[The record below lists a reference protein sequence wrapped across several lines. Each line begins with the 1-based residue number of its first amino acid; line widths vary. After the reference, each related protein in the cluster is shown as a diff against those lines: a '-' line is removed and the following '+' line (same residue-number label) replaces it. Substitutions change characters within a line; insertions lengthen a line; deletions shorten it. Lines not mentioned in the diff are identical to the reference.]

1 MATTLTTID
10 VSEWQD
16 PETVDWDSLI
26 NQGLKSV
33 VIRLSHG
40 LNADKKA
47 AAFIKKAQSL
57 DLIVHGYHYFENTTG
72 EVSFS
77 VRNAQQLGLPNGAHF
92 FLDMEGNIPGDWQT
106 ILYGFAPEW
115 LRAGWKPGLY
125 CSDSPYKARFD
136 NNKLVAD
143 KIARWI
149 AAYDYEPAN
158 YDIRQYSSSNGK
170 LDLDYDK
177 SGLLEVPYDKAKHK
191 PDSKDSSSET
201 FPPISPG
208 TPTGDSWVGW
218 GKDSRYGGGKTL
230 GYSPNGKDFY
240 AVFWPGGLVI
250 RPKDA
255 EQIWELLKDK
265 IKRAGVDVSNLTI
278 PWDKVTNKPN
288 IPDVSNLAKLT
299 DVHTVEATAESAVSK
314 AEKAQST
321 AEANSKALADKANK
335 SEIPNLSGYVLKSEL
350 PSLDGYAKLT
360 DIPSVAGL
368 VKEAELADYAKKSD
382 LPNLSG
388 YVKVSDLIDYAK
400 KTDIPQSLSWD
411 KVTGKPDVALK
422 SELPSITG
430 LAKET
435 DLASVKATAESAESK
450 AEQAQS
456 TANSKVSSNYQ
467 WSVVAMDYNDI
478 KTGGVYYNAEN
489 GDNYHAP
496 AGDWGY
502 LIVNGRG
509 NGACSQLYLGDNT
522 AGLYWRT
529 FNGHNW
535 SNWVKVASTNDL
547 SGLVSQSALNQVK
560 DLLNEQIAKKADASA
575 IPSLDGYAKLT
586 DIPSVTG
593 LVKEAELADYA
604 KKTDIPKMPDL
615 SGYVTASSLMD
626 YVKRT
631 ELPDFTQFAKK
642 SDIKEV
648 DLPTDL
654 VHTSDL
660 SSYALKSEL
669 PKTPDLS
676 GYALKSELPSLDGY
690 AKLTDVPSVTGLVKE
705 AELADY
711 AKKSELPT
719 IPTDL
724 VHTSDMNQVKAD
736 VSQAKQEAE
745 KAATLANNASLKFDT
760 SKYYTYKAPNAYTN
774 GITLEWAYSS
784 NIGLDEFK
792 DNGSTISGFC
802 MLTTKIAVVGSLTYA
817 RQKAEV
823 VSGSYP
829 YTFERNGLSSGW
841 SPWHQITAF

>member
-16 PETVDWDSLI
+16 PETVDWRSLI
-26 NQGLKSV
+26 SQGLQSV
-33 VIRLSHG
+33 IVRLSHG
-40 LNADKKA
+40 FTADKKA
-47 AAFIKKAQSL
+47 SAFVKKAQSL
-57 DLIVHGYHYFENTTG
+57 GLIVHGYHFYEGNTE

-77 VRNAQQLGLPNGAHF
+77 VRNAQQIGLPNGAHF

-106 ILYGFAPEW
+106 ILYQFAPEW
-115 LRAGWKPGLY
+115 LRNGWKPGLY
-125 CSDSPYKARFD
+125 CSDSAYKAKFD
-136 NNKLVAD
+136 NAKLVSD
-143 KIARWI
+143 KITRWI
-149 AAYDYEPAN
+149 ASYDYEPAN
-158 YDIRQYSSSNGK
+158 YDVRQYTSSNGK

-177 SGLLEVPYDKAKHK
+177 SGLLEVPYEKAKHK
-191 PDSKDSSSET
+191 PDSSGSST
-201 FPPISPG
+201 DNFPPLSPG

-218 GKDSRYGGGKTL
+218 GKDSRYGGGQTL

-240 AVFWPGGLVI
+240 AVFWPGGLII

-265 IKRAGVDVSNLTI
+265 VKRAGVDTGNLTI
-278 PWDKVTNKPN
+278 AWDKITNKPD
-288 IPDVSNLAKLT
+288 ISIFAKVT
-299 DVHTVEATAESAVSK
+299 DVRAAETTAENALNS

-321 AEANSKALADKANK
+321 ADTNSKALADKADK
-335 SEIPNLSGYVLKSEL
+335 SEIPNLSGYALKSEL

>member
-16 PETVDWDSLI
+16 PETVDWRSLI
-26 NQGLKSV
+26 SQGLQSV
-33 VIRLSHG
+33 IVRLSHG
-40 LNADKKA
+40 FTADKKA
-47 AAFIKKAQSL
+47 SAFVKEAQRL
-57 DLIVHGYHYFENTTG
+57 GLIVHGYHFYEGNTE

-77 VRNAQQLGLPNGAHF
+77 VRNAQQIGLPNGAHF

-106 ILYGFAPEW
+106 ILYQFAPEW
-115 LRAGWKPGLY
+115 LRNGWKPGLY
-125 CSDSPYKARFD
+125 CSDSAYKAKFD
-136 NNKLVAD
+136 NAKLVSD
-143 KIARWI
+143 KITRWI
-149 AAYDYEPAN
+149 ASYDYEPAN
-158 YDIRQYSSSNGK
+158 YDVRQYTSSNGK

-177 SGLLEVPYDKAKHK
+177 SGLLEVPYEKAKHK
-191 PDSKDSSSET
+191 PDSSGSST
-201 FPPISPG
+201 DNFPPLSPG

-218 GKDSRYGGGKTL
+218 GKDSRYGGGQTL

-240 AVFWPGGLVI
+240 AVFWPGGLII

-265 IKRAGVDVSNLTI
+265 VKRAGVDTGNLTI
-278 PWDKVTNKPN
+278 TWDKITNKPD
-288 IPDVSNLAKLT
+288 ISIFAKVT
-299 DVHTVEATAESAVSK
+299 DVRAAETTAENALNS

-321 AEANSKALADKANK
+321 ADTNSKALADKADK
-335 SEIPNLSGYVLKSEL
+335 SEIPNLSGYALKSEL

-411 KVTGKPDVALK
+411 KVTGKPDFALK

-529 FNGHNW
+529 FNGYNW